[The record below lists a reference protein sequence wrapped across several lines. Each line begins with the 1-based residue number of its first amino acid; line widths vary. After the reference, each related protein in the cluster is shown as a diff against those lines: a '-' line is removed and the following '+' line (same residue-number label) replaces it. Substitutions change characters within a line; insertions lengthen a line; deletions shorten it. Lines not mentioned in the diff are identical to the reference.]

1 MRAWAKRKGEALG
14 LGWYISLG
22 AHAALILALI
32 LGGLFV
38 RERQPLPVSDVS
50 LISAEDFAA
59 LTAPGAGPEV
69 ETQAPEPETP
79 AEDAAPEAPA
89 EDVAPEVSEPDTVA
103 EPAPAEEPVVEQP
116 PLIPDA
122 IVEDQAPVIDT
133 PETNI
138 DGSAP
143 VSEGV
148 PEPAPR
154 VAPTPQVAPPPEAER
169 APEVIPDRAPEPSPD
184 PVEETPPE
192 EDPAAPEQAADRVVT
207 EAEEDA
213 PLAPASAMRPRTRP
227 QRPTEVAETPAPE
240 PAPEPQP
247 EPQPSTDDAVRA
259 ALGQTDAPTG
269 PVGPPLTG
277 GEKDAFRVAVGDC
290 WVVDSGGR
298 SSGVTVVVGFDLSR
312 DGTVVGDVEL
322 IASSGGTNEA
332 VNSAFERARRA
343 VLRCQRG
350 GYDLPADKY
359 EHWREVEITF
369 NPEGM
374 QFK

>member
-1 MRAWAKRKGEALG
+1 MG
-14 LGWYISLG
+14 LGWSISLA
-22 AHAALILALI
+22 AHLALILALI
-32 LGGLFV
+32 LGGVFV
-38 RERQPLPVSDVS
+38 RERAPLPVSEVS
-50 LISAEDFAA
+50 IISEADFAA

-69 ETQAPEPETP
+69 ETETPEPERP
-79 AEDAAPEAPA
+79 AEDAAPETPS
-89 EDVAPEVSEPDTVA
+89 EDSPPEVAEPATVA

-122 IVEDQAPVIDT
+122 VVEDEAPVIDT

-143 VSEGV
+143 VAEGV
-148 PEPAPR
+148 PDPAPR

-169 APEVIPDRAPEPSPD
+169 APEVIPDRAPEPDPD
-184 PVEETPPE
+184 PVEDTPP
-192 EDPAAPEQAADRVVT
+192 DDAPAAPEQAADRVVT
-207 EAEEDA
+207 EAEEDE

-227 QRPTEVAETPAPE
+227 QRPAQVAETPDPE
-240 PAPEPQP
+240 PAPTPEP

-259 ALGQTDAPTG
+259 ALGQTDAPSG

-298 SSGVTVVVGFDLSR
+298 SSGVTVVVGFDLNR
-312 DGTVVGDVEL
+312 DGTVAGDVEL
-322 IASSGGTNEA
+322 ISSSGGDNAA